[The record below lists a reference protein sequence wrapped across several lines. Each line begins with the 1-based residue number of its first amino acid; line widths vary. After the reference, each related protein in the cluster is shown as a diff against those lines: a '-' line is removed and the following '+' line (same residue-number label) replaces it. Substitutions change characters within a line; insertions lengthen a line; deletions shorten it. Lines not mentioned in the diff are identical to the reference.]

1 MLVTTPKCQIK
12 CQFYG
17 FCLFFLLEFFLN
29 QATESCLGVLNNQY
43 NDSVTWH
50 DIGKFNGEI

>member
-1 MLVTTPKCQIK
+1 MAFV
-12 CQFYG
+12 Y
-17 FCLFFLLEFFLN
+17 FFLSEFFIN

-50 DIGKFNGEI
+50 DIGKFDGEIKFEHTNILLNI